1 MQVAVTALRFLQI
14 YVNNCLLHR
23 AMSSA
28 SGKEQFMKQFDAIVD
43 GVKQNKVKVST
54 AVIESS
60 SLRVTGTG
68 TGSGAGWL
76 TCVHMVR
83 CRLVDVRTH
92 GQVQAG

>member
-1 MQVAVTALRFLQI
+1 MQLAVTALRFLQT
-14 YVNNCLLHR
+14 YVNNCLFYR

-60 SLRVTGTG
+60 NLRVTHAYTWP
-68 TGSGAGWL
+68 GA
-76 TCVHMVR
+76 H
-83 CRLVDVRTH
+83 
-92 GQVQAG
+92 